1 MPKHPN
7 MGSRSIRSCSC
18 FDSGGNNHDSS
29 DFSMFKASKLSKK
42 IDGTPS
48 ALSGPST
55 SEESSLHHNLI
66 ALLKPA
72 TIRCVGAN
80 GGP

>member
-1 MPKHPN
+1 MILQISQC
-7 MGSRSIRSCSC
+7 SRPLSFPR
-18 FDSGGNNHDSS
+18 
-29 DFSMFKASKLSKK
+29 KLMEL
-42 IDGTPS
+42 TS